1 MCSFPYSDVIS
12 MKIRWKNEDNHVIL
26 LMDYWLRTNLDGT
39 CIIAYWIKYFSFFV
53 SEKYIDR
60 FLLILFIIY
69 LIFPIKSCSLP
80 FTCFAMIST
89 SLIKTSLVLRHS
101 DSSIYYCLNLAIVC
115 SRVTHRQII
124 LLVIP
129 MPWNSGW
136 FMYSMALSIK
146 TLLHILD
153 HHLGHRK

>member
-60 FLLILFIIY
+60 FVLILFIIY
-69 LIFPIKSCSLP
+69 LFFSNKKLF
-80 FTCFAMIST
+80 FTFYLFRHDIDF
-89 SLIKTSLVLRHS
+89 LNQNFIGLKTFRFL
-101 DSSIYYCLNLAIVC
+101 D
-115 SRVTHRQII
+115 I
-124 LLVIP
+124 LLFK
-129 MPWNSGW
+129 SRHC
-136 FMYSMALSIK
+136 
-146 TLLHILD
+146 LL
-153 HHLGHRK
+153 